1 MNQSL
6 SQFGSRYSVFFPP
19 PLSPLSPMGTYP
31 PPSNLNIPVINYT
44 MISNCGFNPIGHGVS
59 TKMIHTGKFNLNNQL
74 SKSESNIFW
83 AGSKAGAHVWGV
95 SYKQLWYQLFVT
107 VCDHIS
113 ASLSLVSW
121 TIKIQSSDYGSI
133 IIRSIQNMVQYNMV
147 QYNQG
152 CSKKSNM
159 SD

>member
-1 MNQSL
+1 MFYRKLDFKLKKEYEKYKIWINILNLNQSL

-19 PLSPLSPMGTYP
+19 PPLPLSPMGTYP

-44 MISNCGFNPIGHGVS
+44 MISKCGFNPIGHGVS

-95 SYKQLWYQLFVT
+95 CYKQLWYQLFVT

-113 ASLSLVSW
+113 AFLSLD
-121 TIKIQSSDYGSI
+121 KLEHL
-133 IIRSIQNMVQYNMV
+133 
-147 QYNQG
+147 
-152 CSKKSNM
+152 K
-159 SD
+159 